1 MVCCPNSIK
10 KRSLCTVQ
18 KINNITY
25 QGLGFWGH
33 IFRVLGF
40 RFWDWVIVVQ
50 IFFHCVR
57 KKVTITITV
66 LFMSIVWRERY
77 LWTTFGASTAALLFI
92 QQERI
97 LWRSTDLISEA
108 LTQSNAKKKKERFE
122 KPFRLSES
130 ESNNKVFGERVK
142 SRAREY
148 WNDSIDFTFKPI
160 VDYLSKKG
168 Y

>member
-1 MVCCPNSIK
+1 
-10 KRSLCTVQ
+10 
-18 KINNITY
+18 
-25 QGLGFWGH
+25 
-33 IFRVLGF
+33 
-40 RFWDWVIVVQ
+40 
-50 IFFHCVR
+50 
-57 KKVTITITV
+57 
-66 LFMSIVWRERY
+66 
-77 LWTTFGASTAALLFI
+77 LLFI